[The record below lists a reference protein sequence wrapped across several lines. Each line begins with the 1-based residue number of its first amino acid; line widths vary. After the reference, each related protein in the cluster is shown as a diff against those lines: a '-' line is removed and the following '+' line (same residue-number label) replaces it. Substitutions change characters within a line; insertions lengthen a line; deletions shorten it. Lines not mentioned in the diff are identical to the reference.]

1 MACTQSALESNSA
14 TSGAA
19 RPAVAQSGA
28 TLAGTHPSRRAPLL
42 GPGSGHEEGGEF
54 AVSGLGS
61 LGVTQYGE
69 LR

>member
-1 MACTQSALESNSA
+1 MDAFKQ
-14 TSGAA
+14 
-19 RPAVAQSGA
+19 AVAMAGA
-28 TLAGTHPSRRAPLL
+28 PQGAGARHSRHAPLL
-42 GPGSGHEEGGEF
+42 GPGSGQEEGGEF